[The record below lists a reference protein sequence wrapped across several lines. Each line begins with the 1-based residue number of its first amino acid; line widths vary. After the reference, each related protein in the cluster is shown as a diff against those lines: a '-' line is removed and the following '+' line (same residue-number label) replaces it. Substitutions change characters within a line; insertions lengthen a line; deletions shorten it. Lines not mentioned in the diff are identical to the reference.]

1 MSGSTYLPPTIHW
14 LAVAPVAC
22 VLGAAVLGVLAEVF
36 VPRSWR
42 RPAQFG
48 LAIVGLVLAMVFLVQ
63 LWGVGSTAAL
73 SYATPGGSLPG
84 GIYLDPT
91 AVFLQGALVVMG
103 GLSLLVLAE
112 RADGS
117 LESIA
122 AQPATTPGSLD
133 ERAAQ
138 AAGMQ
143 ATEVFPLTMFAIGG
157 MMIFCS
163 AVDLL
168 TMFVALEVF
177 SLPLYIMCGLARH
190 RRLLSQEASLKYFLL
205 GAFSSAI
212 FLFGVALMYGI
223 AGTVNLMQISSL
235 AVNALRN
242 NPSPDWT
249 TLLPI
254 LVISVLMMVVGLL
267 FKVGAVPFHSWTP
280 DVYMGAPTPV
290 TGFMAACTKAAAF
303 GALLRLLISP
313 IPPYGLPGI
322 GWALQNAL
330 LPALI
335 VVAALSMLIGSLVAI
350 RQQDV
355 KRMLGYSAIAHSG
368 FILTGLASFTPEAIR
383 GTLFY
388 LLVYGLGSV
397 AAFGIVTLIREKSP
411 DGSIGPEATNLNEWN
426 GLATRAPWLAAG
438 FSVLLLSFAGIPL
451 TAGFVAKY
459 GALSAAVASGRV
471 PLVVLAVVGVI
482 CSVIAASFYLQVIVR
497 MYFSAGDDDSRDD
510 TVVVAG
516 PLTAVAVTIGV
527 AATVMLGVFPAPFLS
542 WAGAILA
549 AP

>member
-48 LAIVGLVLAMVFLVQ
+48 LAIVGLALSMVFLVQ

-168 TMFVALEVF
+168 TMFVGREVF
-177 SLPLYIMCGLARH
+177 SLPLYIIGGFERQMYLDTLTTNLLGNVVRFIEKEDKNPLDTTLIGLANISPDEIYLAYG
-190 RRLLSQEASLKYFLL
+190 RRLMLDHRFE
-205 GAFSSAI
+205 
-212 FLFGVALMYGI
+212 
-223 AGTVNLMQISSL
+223 
-235 AVNALRN
+235 
-242 NPSPDWT
+242 D
-249 TLLPI
+249 
-254 LVISVLMMVVGLL
+254 
-267 FKVGAVPFHSWTP
+267 
-280 DVYMGAPTPV
+280 
-290 TGFMAACTKAAAF
+290 
-303 GALLRLLISP
+303 
-313 IPPYGLPGI
+313 
-322 GWALQNAL
+322 
-330 LPALI
+330 ALI
-335 VVAALSMLIGSLVAI
+335 VYKKI
-350 RQQDV
+350 
-355 KRMLGYSAIAHSG
+355 
-368 FILTGLASFTPEAIR
+368 
-383 GTLFY
+383 
-388 LLVYGLGSV
+388 
-397 AAFGIVTLIREKSP
+397 
-411 DGSIGPEATNLNEWN
+411 
-426 GLATRAPWLAAG
+426 
-438 FSVLLLSFAGIPL
+438 
-451 TAGFVAKY
+451 
-459 GALSAAVASGRV
+459 
-471 PLVVLAVVGVI
+471 
-482 CSVIAASFYLQVIVR
+482 
-497 MYFSAGDDDSRDD
+497 
-510 TVVVAG
+510 
-516 PLTAVAVTIGV
+516 
-527 AATVMLGVFPAPFLS
+527 
-542 WAGAILA
+542 
-549 AP
+549 

>member
-1 MSGSTYLPPTIHW
+1 M
-14 LAVAPVAC
+14 
-22 VLGAAVLGVLAEVF
+22 
-36 VPRSWR
+36 
-42 RPAQFG
+42 
-48 LAIVGLVLAMVFLVQ
+48 
-63 LWGVGSTAAL
+63 
-73 SYATPGGSLPG
+73 
-84 GIYLDPT
+84 YLDQI

-117 LESIA
+117 LEAIA
-122 AQPATTPGSLD
+122 AQPATAPGSLD

-163 AVDLL
+163 AADLL

-177 SLPLYIMCGLARH
+177 SLPLYIMCGVARH

-212 FLFGVALMYGI
+212 FLFGVALIYGI
-223 AGTVNLMQISSL
+223 TGSVNILQISAGAQRVLQANPGL
-235 AVNALRN
+235 A
-242 NPSPDWT
+242 WT
-249 TLLPI
+249 TELPM
-254 LVISVLMMVVGLL
+254 LVIAMLMMVVGLL

-303 GALLRLLISP
+303 GALLRLLVGP
-313 IPPYGLPGI
+313 LPTTGVAGF
-322 GWALQNAL
+322 GWSLQNSL
-330 LPALI
+330 LPALVI
-335 VVAALSMLIGSLVAI
+335 VAALSMLIGSLVAI

-355 KRMLGYSAIAHSG
+355 KRMLGYSAIAHTG
-368 FILTGLASFTPEAIR
+368 FILTGVASFTPEAVR

-388 LLVYGLGSV
+388 LLAYGLGSV

-426 GLATRAPWLAAG
+426 GLAARAPWLAAG
-438 FSVLLLSFAGIPL
+438 FTVLLLSFAGIPL

-459 GALSAAVASGRV
+459 GALSAAVASGRL
-471 PLVVLAVVGVI
+471 PLVVLAVIGVI
-482 CSVIAASFYLQVIVR
+482 CSVIAASFYLRVIVR
-497 MYFSAGDDDSRDD
+497 MYFSSDDDSRDG
-510 TVVVAG
+510 TVVVVG
-516 PLTAVAVTIGV
+516 PLTAVAVTAGI
-527 AATVMLGVFPAPFLS
+527 AATVMLGVFPAPFLD